1 VIDVLRGEDGIS
13 WLVSTPSGPE
23 IVDEVDG
30 ADEWPLGKLMQVW
43 TLPEEEIVE
52 AHLTQESESSELW
65 ESVKQWIKGAVVLPD
80 PQDGWADF
88 LTAWVLGSHLHR
100 RFSYYPMIYLPGEPE
115 RGKTRLGKAIIYL
128 AFRGHYSP
136 SLTPATLFRWAEWHK
151 VTLMLDV
158 GSITTVLERGDML
171 DLILNRFERHGRI
184 SRAIHPDKR
193 PSEQVQS
200 FAVYGPTILLT
211 NEQLR
216 RTHANVRSR
225 CIEVSMPEAGH
236 VEVPDAMT
244 PEDAKDL
251 FARIVAWAAGNHTTA
266 LPQVEMPFRSRL
278 KDLAKPILQVARL
291 ANPKAVQSVIDVLSI
306 QDRERRADNAESW
319 EARVAIALWG
329 CREKVKQNRLFIS
342 QLTEEVNKGRDENE
356 KLTPANVGTARRKLG
371 LSGGKGG
378 ATGTAYVIWPG
389 DEEVEAL
396 YDRYSSPEPPDP
408 PDTVG
413 TQGETGQD
421 TSSDTLQS
429 LQKASRTESLDTT
442 TSTGGSGHTGGS
454 NGAVDKLP
462 TYMSR
467 LDAPGDDGAVGT
479 LFDGHGTAEMGAI
492 QDEPF

>member
-1 VIDVLRGEDGIS
+1 
-13 WLVSTPSGPE
+13 
-23 IVDEVDG
+23 
-30 ADEWPLGKLMQVW
+30 MQVW

-52 AHLTQESESSELW
+52 THLTQESESSELW

-88 LTAWVLGSHLHR
+88 LTARVLGSHLHR

-136 SLTPATLFRWAEWHK
+136 SLTTATLFRWAEWHK

-171 DLILNRFERHGRI
+171 DLILSRFERDGRI

-193 PSEQVQS
+193 PSEQIQS

-236 VEVPDAMT
+236 VAVPDAMT

-251 FARIVAWAAGNHTTA
+251 FARIVAWAAENHTTA
-266 LPQVEMPFRSRL
+266 LPQVEIPFRSRL
-278 KDLAKPILQVARL
+278 ADIAKPVLQVARL
-291 ANPKAVQSVIDVLSI
+291 ANPKAVQPIIDILSI

-408 PDTVG
+408 PDTVD
-413 TQGETGQD
+413 TQGETEQD

-429 LQKASRTESLDTT
+429 LPEASRAESPKTT
-442 TSTGGSGHTGGS
+442 TVADDTGHTGGPHS
-454 NGAVDKLP
+454 AMPRLDIVATDGANGVPERPA

-467 LDAPGDDGAVGT
+467 LDVPAGDAPESDLSDDCELHLGGGD
-479 LFDGHGTAEMGAI
+479 
-492 QDEPF
+492 PK